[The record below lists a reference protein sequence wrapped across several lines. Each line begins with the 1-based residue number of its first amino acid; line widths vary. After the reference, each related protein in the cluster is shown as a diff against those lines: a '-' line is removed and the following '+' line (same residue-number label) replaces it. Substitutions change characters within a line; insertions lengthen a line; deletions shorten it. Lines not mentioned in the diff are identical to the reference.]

1 MPAEPRNRRHPCMNQ
16 ISDHAEGRTDQQ
28 HVRSTEGDQRCHDV
42 LPVRPSPLVRVGDGC
57 DTAGKRDVRA
67 EHRTE
72 RDVAEERGRGIP
84 EDAGRSDQHGQ
95 PTEDERLQRTYRRAE
110 KAAGRG
116 SDQPEQ
122 INLHLQVLSGGRYGS
137 ERHGHLRARCRP
149 HRRVIRRRTVRTAS
163 LHVRCG
169 DCSGACNVSR
179 PAPELTAQPDCR
191 RRNASGVPER
201 LRGRA
206 DVALTTGP
214 VDPDE
219 LQPHCNCCAPSGR
232 GPLSTGKP
240 KGPRR

>member
-1 MPAEPRNRRHPCMNQ
+1 MNQ
-16 ISDHAEGRTDQQ
+16 VSDHAEGRTDQQ
-28 HVRSTEGDQRCHDV
+28 HVRPAQGDQRRHDV
-42 LPVRPSPLVRVGDGC
+42 LPVRPSPLVRVGDRS

-72 RDVAEERGRGIP
+72 RDVAEESGRGIT
-84 EDAGRSDQHGQ
+84 EDAGGSDQHGQ
-95 PTEDERLQRTYRRAE
+95 SAEDERLQRTYRRAE

-137 ERHGHLRARCRP
+137 KRHGHLRARYRP
-149 HRRVIRRRTVRTAS
+149 HRRVIRRRTVGTAS

-169 DCSGACNVSR
+169 DCSVGRNVSR
-179 PAPELTAQPDCR
+179 PAPELTAQPECR

-206 DVALTTGP
+206 DVALTAGPAVRTSCNPTATVVPRLAAVHCRTGK
-214 VDPDE
+214 
-219 LQPHCNCCAPSGR
+219 PSR
-232 GPLSTGKP
+232 TGKP